1 MKINEII
8 LEGSAPAGGG
18 STRPIGKIQAVGLSN
33 ALTSPDLNMNS
44 GSLYLNYRF
53 SVALAGS
60 PDQTMDKDNYIAGDP
75 FYAPYADEELETLY
89 HAAKQIGI
97 KFDKNWVSNKSELDS
112 VNKTSPI
119 KATGPVVLRRK

>member
-1 MKINEII
+1 MKIAEII
-8 LEGSAPAGGG
+8 LEGSAPGGGG
-18 STRPIGKIQAVGLSN
+18 STKAISKTHKVGLSN

-53 SVALAGS
+53 AVALAGS

-97 KFDKNWVSNKSELDS
+97 KFDHNWASNKSELDS
-112 VNKTSPI
+112 VNKTSPV
-119 KATGPVVLRRK
+119 KSAGPIVLRNK